1 VYTTRL
7 LLVLM
12 LTLGITAEAQTSR
25 RSKAKPKPKKPAVT
39 KPVPAPEESGPEA
52 PGTSAEPASESASK
66 PSPAKPVA
74 PALARPDAPV
84 LPVASDNTVVFAI
97 PRTANAEPAAARLQA
112 ELTRLLGSKPD
123 VRLVNL
129 DALFPAPEP
138 ASTKEADALYEEGKE
153 AYDNLDPEAAAGK
166 FSAAAEA
173 YEKHPGSMKPQR
185 LAKTFIF
192 LGASQLLNGDKD
204 SAKSAFLRALAAHPG
219 TQPEQGL
226 FDSSVHTSFTDAQ
239 QQFNSQKPGSLDI
252 DSKPSGAR
260 VTVGG
265 EDMGVTPLKN
275 VPVHPGR
282 HPVLLSLP
290 GHVPYASYPQVA
302 SGKTAEVK
310 PQLEPLP
317 AMAEAIATASRA
329 ASEKSFDSSKMP
341 PELTALADKLGARY
355 VVLAAVQQKKS
366 NPAEAE
372 VQVWDVR
379 TKNRLRGVEL
389 ELQSKDPERS
399 TVAAA
404 DRVHGF
410 LTGRMMA
417 EPISDSKMP
426 QVVKK
431 PWFWAAVV
439 GGAAVVTGGILYA
452 TQDKKGGPLGPV
464 TGLPGLGF

>member
-1 VYTTRL
+1 
-7 LLVLM
+7 M

-25 RSKAKPKPKKPAVT
+25 RSKKSKSKKPAVT
-39 KPVPAPEESGPEA
+39 KSVKPAPAPEEPKPEPA
-52 PGTSAEPASESASK
+52 AEPEPAPAVAAE
-66 PSPAKPVA
+66 PPPAKPETDT
-74 PALARPDAPV
+74 PALAKPDAPV
-84 LPVASDNTVVFAI
+84 RPAASDGAVVFAL
-97 PRTANAEPAAARLQA
+97 PRTANADQAAARLQA

-123 VRLVNL
+123 VQLVDL
-129 DALFPAPEP
+129 GTVFPAPEP
-138 ASTKEADALYEEGKE
+138 ASAKEADALYEQGKE

-173 YEKHPGSMKPQR
+173 YEKHPDSLSSQR

-192 LGASQLLNGDKD
+192 LGASQLLNGDK
-204 SAKSAFLRALAAHPG
+204 SGAAGSFLRALAADPG
-219 TQPEQGL
+219 TQPDQGL
-226 FDSSVHTSFTDAQ
+226 FDSNVHTAFTDAQ

-260 VTVGG
+260 VTVRG
-265 EDMGVTPLKN
+265 EDVGVTPLKN
-275 VPVHPGR
+275 VPAHPGR
-282 HPVLLSLP
+282 HPVVISLP
-290 GHVPYASYPQVA
+290 GYVPYASYPQVA
-302 SGKTAEVK
+302 SEKSAELK

-329 ASEKSFDSSKMP
+329 ASEKGFDSDKMP
-341 PELTALADKLGARY
+341 PELTALAEKLGARY

-372 VQVWDVR
+372 LQVWDVR
-379 TKNRLRGVEL
+379 TKNRLRGVEI
-389 ELQSKDPERS
+389 ELQSKDPEHS

-410 LTGRMMA
+410 LTGRMLA
-417 EPISDSKMP
+417 EPSSSSNLPPVI
-426 QVVKK
+426 KK

-452 TQDKKGGPLGPV
+452 TQDKKGGGLGPV

>member
-1 VYTTRL
+1 VYTARL
-7 LLVLM
+7 LIVLM
-12 LTLGITAEAQTSR
+12 LALGISAEAQTSR
-25 RSKAKPKPKKPAVT
+25 RSKKSKSKKPAAT
-39 KPVPAPEESGPEA
+39 KTVPAPEEPAPDAPTTTPETGTEAAAKPAPEA
-52 PGTSAEPASESASK
+52 PAAT
-66 PSPAKPVA
+66 
-74 PALARPDAPV
+74 LATDAPV
-84 LPVASDNTVVFAI
+84 RAAGSEGTVVFAV
-97 PRTANAEPAAARLQA
+97 PRATNAEPAAIRLQA
-112 ELTRLLGSKPD
+112 ELNRLLGSKPD
-123 VRLVNL
+123 VQLVDL
-129 DALFPAPEP
+129 ATVFPAPAP
-138 ASTKEADALYEEGKE
+138 ASTKEADALYEQGKE
-153 AYDNLDPEAAAGK
+153 SYDNLDPEAAAGK

-173 YEKHPGSMKPQR
+173 YEKHPGALNSQR

-204 SAKSAFLRALAAHPG
+204 GAKNSFLRALAADPA

-226 FDSSVHTSFTDAQ
+226 FDSNVHTAFTDAQ

-260 VTVGG
+260 VTVRG
-265 EDMGVTPLKN
+265 ENVGVTPLKN
-275 VPVHPGR
+275 VSAHPGR
-282 HPVLLSLP
+282 HAVVISLP
-290 GHVPYASYPQVA
+290 GYVPYASYPQVA
-302 SGKTAEVK
+302 SEKASEVK

-329 ASEKSFDSSKMP
+329 STEKAFDSDKMP

-366 NPAEAE
+366 NSAEAE
-372 VQVWDVR
+372 LQVWDVR

-389 ELQSKDPERS
+389 ELQSKDPEKS

-410 LTGRMMA
+410 LTGRMLA
-417 EPISDSKMP
+417 EPSGGDSKMP
-426 QVVKK
+426 QVIKK

-452 TQDKKGGPLGPV
+452 TQDKRGGGLGPV
-464 TGLPGLGF
+464 TGLPGFGF